1 MPRRKPKIRKTP
13 QPNSQLQNFADSFVL
28 RYAGHQIHESALK
41 HGISELDIHHV
52 CANSSDIFELD
63 QESYEIKILI
73 IGPDSAGNLLEVIG
87 LEIENQSLLII
98 HAMKIRKSM
107 MNLLEGRS

>member
-1 MPRRKPKIRKTP
+1 VPRRKPKVRKTP
-13 QPNSQLQNFADSFVL
+13 QPNSQPRNFADSFVL

-41 HGISELDIHHV
+41 HGVSELDIHHV

-87 LEIENQSLLII
+87 LEINNQSLLII

-107 MNLLEGRS
+107 VNLLEGRS

>member
-1 MPRRKPKIRKTP
+1 VPRRKRRFRKT
-13 QPNSQLQNFADSFVL
+13 QQLESKPLAPSFVL
-28 RYAGHQIHESALK
+28 RYTGLEIHETALK
-41 HGISELDIHHV
+41 HDVSELDIRHA
-52 CANSSDIFELD
+52 CTNSSDIFELD

-87 LEIENQSLLII
+87 LEIDNQSLLII
-98 HAMKIRKSM
+98 HAMKIRKSV

>member
-1 MPRRKPKIRKTP
+1 MPRCKPKVRKTP
-13 QPNSQLQNFADSFVL
+13 QPNSQPFNSADSFVL
-28 RYAGHQIHESALK
+28 RYAELEIHETALK
-41 HGISELDIHHV
+41 HRISELDIHHV

-73 IGPDSAGNLLEVIG
+73 IGPDSAGNFLEVIG
-87 LEIENQSLLII
+87 LEVNDQSLLII

-107 MNLLEGRS
+107 VNLLEGRY

>member
-1 MPRRKPKIRKTP
+1 MPRRKPKIRKTSSR
-13 QPNSQLQNFADSFVL
+13 QSFNSADSFVL
-28 RYAGHQIHESALK
+28 RYAELEIYETALK
-41 HGISELDIHHV
+41 HGICNLDIRHV
-52 CANSSDIFELD
+52 CANSSNIFELD

-87 LEIENQSLLII
+87 LEINDQSLLII

-107 MNLLEGRS
+107 VKLLEGRS

>member
-1 MPRRKPKIRKTP
+1 VPRRKPKIRKTP
-13 QPNSQLQNFADSFVL
+13 QPNSQPLAPSFVL
-28 RYAGHQIHESALK
+28 RYAELEIYETALK
-41 HGISELDIHHV
+41 HGISNLDIRHV
-52 CANSSDIFELD
+52 CANSSNIFELD

-87 LEIENQSLLII
+87 LEINDQSLLII

-107 MNLLEGRS
+107 VNLLEGRS

>member
-1 MPRRKPKIRKTP
+1 MPRRKPKVRKIP
-13 QPNSQLQNFADSFVL
+13 QLNSQPRNFADSFVL
-28 RYAGHQIHESALK
+28 RYTELKIHETALK
-41 HGISELDIHHV
+41 HGISDLDIHHV
-52 CANSSDIFELD
+52 CANSSEIFELD

-87 LEIENQSLLII
+87 LEINNQSLLII

-107 MNLLEGRS
+107 MNLLEGRA

>member
-1 MPRRKPKIRKTP
+1 MPRRKPKVRKTP
-13 QPNSQLQNFADSFVL
+13 QPQPPNFADSFVL

-87 LEIENQSLLII
+87 LEINNQSLLII

-107 MNLLEGRS
+107 MNLLGGRA

>member
-1 MPRRKPKIRKTP
+1 MPRRKPKVRKSKLR
-13 QPNSQLQNFADSFVL
+13 QSFNSADSFVL
-28 RYAGHQIHESALK
+28 RYAELEIHETALK
-41 HGISELDIHHV
+41 HGISELDIHHL

-87 LEIENQSLLII
+87 LEINDQSLLII
-98 HAMKIRKSM
+98 HAMKIRTSM
-107 MNLLEGRS
+107 VKLLEGRS